1 MLEDPSGGMTFPA
14 RRADHTPT
22 LPHLLLPH
30 PAPQVSVSPKD
41 TGSNALSCQQ
51 PKAMLK
57 HPQPTPPNP
66 DPAPP
71 TPWGDLGLSDCQGRH
86 PASLWPSAVWRGP
99 SGGACS
105 PSPGKATTELQPR
118 TWGERHPRA
127 WGAGARLLCPLCN
140 CVAERLPRS
149 CLCVSPGQLCGS
161 GDGGR

>member
-51 PKAMLK
+51 PKAMPK
-57 HPQPTPPNP
+57 HPQPTPPTP

-71 TPWGDLGLSDCQGRH
+71 TPWGGPGALRLPRTSSGLPVALCSVEG
-86 PASLWPSAVWRGP
+86 AIW
-99 SGGACS
+99 GACS
-105 PSPGKATTELQPR
+105 ASPGKTTTELQLR

-127 WGAGARLLCPLCN
+127 WGTGGRLLCPLCN

-149 CLCVSPGQLCGS
+149 CLCVSPGQLRGA